1 MPDQTSAETPR
12 RRRSLIVLLLA
23 ALCLG
28 TASMSLAQFTD
39 SDTSSGSFTTG
50 TLDIA
55 TSPSTLFTVT
65 AMVPGDTVN
74 ATLTIS
80 NGGTI
85 QLRYAMTSSST
96 NTDTK
101 ALRDQLTLTIKTVG
115 TSCALFDG
123 TQLYSGAVSGAA
135 FGSTSQGQQAGDR
148 SLDAA
153 TSELLCFRVN
163 LPLASG
169 NGFQGATT
177 STTFTFSAEQTANNP

>member
-123 TQLYSGAVSGAA
+123 TQLYSGALSGAA

-163 LPLASG
+163 LPLASD

>member
-1 MPDQTSAETPR
+1 MPDLTSEGTPR

-28 TASMSLAQFTD
+28 TASMSMAQFTD
-39 SDTSSGSFTTG
+39 SDTSSGAFTTG

-101 ALRDQLTLTIKTVG
+101 ALRDQLTLTVKTVG

-123 TQLYSGAVSGAA
+123 TQVYSGALSAAA

>member
-1 MPDQTSAETPR
+1 MPDQTPEATPR

-23 ALCLG
+23 TLCLG
-28 TASMSLAQFTD
+28 TATMSMAQFTD

-115 TSCALFDG
+115 TSCAVFDG
-123 TQLYSGAVSGAA
+123 TQLYSGALSAAA
-135 FGSTSQGQQAGDR
+135 FGSSSQGQQAGDR

-177 STTFTFSAEQTANNP
+177 TTTFTFSAEQTANNP